1 MLVVFLLIMAVCNF
15 SDLIV
20 LLVPVPTSFLLIL
33 PLTLA
38 LMMMMMTMMMM
49 LLLMMMMMPESQ
61 RVPTIL
67 ITLMIKQDKMNL
79 EHSYSYYI
87 IYIHQSTNEQT
98 VKNMPKKT

>member
-20 LLVPVPTSFLLIL
+20 LLVPVPSFLLIL
-33 PLTLA
+33 TLTLA
-38 LMMMMMTMMMM
+38 
-49 LLLMMMMMPESQ
+49 LMMMMMPESQ

-67 ITLMIKQDKMNL
+67 TTLMIKQDKMNL

-87 IYIHQSTNEQT
+87 IYIHQTTNEQT

>member
-1 MLVVFLLIMAVCNF
+1 MAVCNF

-38 LMMMMMTMMMM
+38 LMMMMMMTMMMMM
-49 LLLMMMMMPESQ
+49 LLLMMMMMMPESQ

>member
-1 MLVVFLLIMAVCNF
+1 MAVCNF

-49 LLLMMMMMPESQ
+49 MLLMMMMPESQ

>member
-20 LLVPVPTSFLLIL
+20 LLVPVPSFLLIL
-33 PLTLA
+33 TLTLA
-38 LMMMMMTMMMM
+38 LMMMMMM
-49 LLLMMMMMPESQ
+49 MMMMMPESQ

-67 ITLMIKQDKMNL
+67 TTLMIKQDKMNL

-87 IYIHQSTNEQT
+87 IYIHQTTNEQT